1 MKIYISADM
10 EGTTGICSWIETE
23 KGNKDYDKFAEQM
36 TLEVRAVCEGANEA
50 GASEILVKDAHDSAR
65 NIDPGLLTENAVILR
80 EWTKGPFGMM
90 AGLDES
96 FAAVA
101 MTGYHT
107 SCQTNGN
114 PLAHTWDLQN
124 EFIKINGVYAS
135 EFLMNAYI
143 AGYFHVPVVFVSG
156 DKMLCE
162 TAKELIP
169 SITAVPVNEGLGN
182 STKSI
187 HPKVA
192 LTLLREGMKSALEG
206 DISACVP
213 KLPEH
218 FSIEVQFREH
228 YRAYKGS
235 FYPGARQSGM
245 KSVSF
250 EADDYMEVLR
260 FFLFVL

>member
-1 MKIYISADM
+1 MKLYISADM

-23 KGNKDYDKFAEQM
+23 KGNADYDRMAYQM
-36 TLEVRAVCEGANEA
+36 SQEVNAVCEGANEA
-50 GASEILVKDAHDSAR
+50 GCTDILVKDAHETAR
-65 NIDPGLLTENAVILR
+65 NINPEVLPSNVAIIR
-80 EWTKGPFGMM
+80 EWAKNPFGMM

-96 FAAVA
+96 FDAVA

-107 SCQTNGN
+107 SAGTNGS

-124 EFIKINGVYAS
+124 EYIKINGSYAS
-135 EFLMNAYI
+135 EFLINAYI
-143 AGYFHVPVVFVSG
+143 AAYFNVPVVLISG

-162 TAKELIP
+162 SAQKLIP
-169 SITAVPVNEGLGN
+169 QVTTIVVSEGIGN
-182 STKSI
+182 ASKSI

-192 LTLLREGMKSALEG
+192 LKHLKEGIKTALSCN
-206 DISACVP
+206 ISSCKLVLP
-213 KLPEH
+213 KH
-218 FSIEVQFREH
+218 FSIEIQFREH
-228 YRAYKGS
+228 HRAYKGS
-235 FYPGARQSGM
+235 FYPGAVQSGM